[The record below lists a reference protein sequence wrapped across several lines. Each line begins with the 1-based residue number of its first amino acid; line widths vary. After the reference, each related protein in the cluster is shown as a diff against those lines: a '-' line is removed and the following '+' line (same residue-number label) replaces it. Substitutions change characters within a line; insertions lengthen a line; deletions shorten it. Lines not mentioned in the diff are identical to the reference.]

1 MSEQVGS
8 NERLTGTGKSFE
20 TSKPD
25 TPPPNTHTSIL
36 TSSKKA
42 SPLILPKQFHP
53 LEIKYSNMRAYEGHS
68 YPNTTV
74 VECTL
79 FGPNWVIGL

>member
-1 MSEQVGS
+1 MRGS
-8 NERLTGTGKSFE
+8 LELANLLKLQSLT
-20 TSKPD
+20 P
-25 TPPPNTHTSIL
+25 PPPNTHTSIL